1 VLILFGLFFLLLF
14 AGVPIGF
21 CLFGS
26 SIVYMLV
33 HELPIEMAASKLVI
47 GPDSF
52 PLLAIAFF
60 VLAGAIMNTGGITKR
75 LFSFAE
81 KLVGHFT
88 GGLGHANI
96 LASIIFSG
104 MSGSAAADVGGLGAI
119 ELQAMKDAGYDED
132 FSLAVTGGSSII
144 GPIIPPSIPAVVF
157 GVASGVSVGR
167 LFIGGV
173 IPGLM
178 MALAMSVLVYFQC
191 KKRGYS
197 KLKRATLSEIVVSF
211 RSSFFALLTPVIIMG
226 GILGGI
232 FTPTEAAIIAVFYA
246 LILAFAYKSITLR
259 DIPRFLLEALQT
271 TIGILFII
279 ASASLFAWVLT
290 ISQFPQHFATGFMS
304 VISNKY
310 VALLLLNV
318 FLLIVGCFMET
329 TPAQMILV
337 PILLPMFMKLGVD
350 PVHFG
355 IIMILNLMIGLMTPP
370 MGLVLFVLSSV
381 SKVSIERLSKVIIP
395 YILAIGAV
403 LLLITFVPQFVL
415 FLPDLIYGVPK

>member
-1 VLILFGLFFLLLF
+1 MLILFGIFFLLLI
-14 AGVPIGF
+14 AGVPIAF
-21 CLFGS
+21 CLFSS
-26 SIVYMLV
+26 SIIYMLIYD
-33 HELPIEMAASKLVI
+33 LPIQMAAAKLVA

-60 VLAGAIMNTGGITKR
+60 VLAGAIMNSGGITKR
-75 LFSFAE
+75 IFSFAE
-81 KLVGHFT
+81 HLVGHLT
-88 GGLGHANI
+88 GGLGHANV

-119 ELQAMKDAGYDED
+119 ELQAMRESGYSED

-157 GVASGVSVGR
+157 GVASGVSIGR
-167 LFIGGV
+167 LFVAGI
-173 IPGLM
+173 IPGFLM
-178 MALAMSVLVYFQC
+178 AAAMSVLIYFQC
-191 KKRGYS
+191 RGYDH
-197 KLKRATLSEIVVSF
+197 LKRKRAGIGEIARAFKVSF
-211 RSSFFALLTPVIIMG
+211 FPLLTPVIIMG
-226 GILGGI
+226 GIIGGV

-246 LILAFAYKSITLR
+246 LILGFAYKAISLR
-259 DIPRFLLEALQT
+259 DLPRFLVETLNT

-290 ISQFPQHFATGFMS
+290 ISQFPQSFALTFMGL
-304 VISNKY
+304 VSNKY
-310 VALLLLNV
+310 VALILLNL

-337 PILLPMFMKLGVD
+337 PILLPIFVSLGVD

-370 MGLVLFVLSSV
+370 LGLVLYVLSSV
-381 SKVSIERLSKVIIP
+381 SKVPIERLSKTVLPYVIV
-395 YILAIGAV
+395 IGIV
-403 LLLITFVPQFVL
+403 LLFVTYIPQIVL
-415 FLPDLIYGVPK
+415 FLPNLIYGQG